1 MGRWSSG
8 NSSYGDIQGGG
19 SGLDELDDYDYDGSA
34 GHELKPGSVVFFFSF
49 ITMLTMLFT
58 QYDDDPFTWNWNET
72 KNKQ

>member
-58 QYDDDPFTWNWNET
+58 
-72 KNKQ
+72 